1 MEQLIKNI
9 KDHTKDMSPLE
20 QSELVFMILCEGF
33 DFKDVQMVQKRIP
46 NENKDWYDITLEI

>member
-9 KDHTKDMSPLE
+9 KDHTKDMSPIE
-20 QSELVFMILCEGF
+20 QSELVFTILTEGF

-46 NENKDWYDITLEI
+46 NEDKDWYDITLEI

>member
-9 KDHTKDMSPLE
+9 KDHTKDMEPTE
-20 QSELVFMILCEGF
+20 QHDLVFRILTEGF

-46 NENKDWYDITLEI
+46 NEDKDWYDITLEI

>member
-9 KDHTKDMSPLE
+9 KDHIKDMSPIE
-20 QSELVFMILCEGF
+20 QSELVFTILTEGF

-46 NENKDWYDITLEI
+46 NEDKDWYDITLEI